1 MAIQDYLEK
10 KIQEREHEHAT
21 AVQILADVRERMKRA
36 DAEYRKDMADPEKA
50 RKWTTIIKRLEEEYE
65 KAHRH
70 EASCAIEI
78 HEKKLKLKE
87 YIEDETARD
96 RQLAE
101 LAWRVVNDMSVEELA
116 MLAPE
121 DIALLQ
127 EYELKHGP
135 MTSAPAPPTRPAD
148 APAKTTTPQPAAS
161 PQDFTAEHIQQLIK
175 KLSAEKLMTLTLG
188 EVEQLL
194 NLYETCC
201 RQSGGT
207 NQERL
212 KTAIARGL
220 SAVDRACA
228 TFQKLW
234 ADRIKAEQRTP

>member
-1 MAIQDYLEK
+1 
-10 KIQEREHEHAT
+10 
-21 AVQILADVRERMKRA
+21 
-36 DAEYRKDMADPEKA
+36 
-50 RKWTTIIKRLEEEYE
+50 
-65 KAHRH
+65 
-70 EASCAIEI
+70 
-78 HEKKLKLKE
+78 
-87 YIEDETARD
+87 IEDETARD

-148 APAKTTTPQPAAS
+148 APAKTTTPPPAAS

-188 EVEQLL
+188 EAEQLL
-194 NLYETCC
+194 SLYETCC
-201 RQSGGT
+201 RRSDGT

-212 KTAIARGL
+212 KTAIVRGL

-228 TFQKLW
+228 TFQKRW
-234 ADRIKAEQRTP
+234 AEHIKAEQRTP